1 MAVTLPEDA
10 AASLGSLR
18 LLVVEDEALVAMLV
32 EDELT
37 EAGAT
42 VLGTAATVE
51 DALHRI
57 EAACADG
64 GLDGCL
70 LDMNLGGRSA
80 LPVADRLAQRGV
92 PFVFMTGYGD
102 DLGQGGHAGV
112 PTVRKPF
119 DPEHLVHVL
128 RRAALRRADGPVN
141 GP

>member
-10 AASLGSLR
+10 ARLGSLR

-64 GLDGCL
+64 GLDACL

-80 LPVADRLAQRGV
+80 LPVADRLAQRNV
-92 PFVFMTGYGD
+92 PFIFMTGYGD
-102 DLGQGGHAGV
+102 DLGEGSHAGV

-128 RRAALRRADGPVN
+128 RRAVRRRADGPEVKT
-141 GP
+141 